1 MVATSSKRSSTTTV
15 ALRAGRLAA
24 VSLTVAAY
32 TVLAPFGYAAL
43 AALCALWRRDPRRR
57 ARRLQTITSRAYRL
71 MHWWLTRTRITS
83 FDWRSTASQLPDG
96 PCVVIANHPTLMDVT
111 AITAALG
118 GATSIVKPG
127 LYQRAMIR
135 PLLRGLGHVQGPGAD
150 PIRAGRVVDD
160 VIERLAWGLPVVIFP
175 EGTRSP
181 PDDLMPFGRV
191 AFEVACRA
199 QVPLVCLAVTC
210 EPVYLS
216 KQVPPFRPPHPMP
229 RLEVRVLDIWTPDE
243 STSSRALRART
254 EARYT
259 SLFQQVAEDKGE
271 T

>member
-1 MVATSSKRSSTTTV
+1 MVATSSKRSSPATG
-15 ALRAGRLAA
+15 AMRAARLAA
-24 VSLTVAAY
+24 VLLTVAAY

-43 AALCALWRRDPRRR
+43 ALLCALWRGDPRRR
-57 ARRLQTITSRAYRL
+57 ARRLQTITSRAYRF
-71 MHWWLTRTRITS
+71 MHWWLSRTRITA
-83 FDWRSTASQLPDG
+83 FDWRATAAQVPPG

-118 GATSIVKPG
+118 GAISIVKPG
-127 LYQRAMIR
+127 LYERFMIR
-135 PLLRGLGHVQGPGAD
+135 PLLVGLGHVAGPGAD

-160 VIERLAWGLPVVIFP
+160 VVERLAWGLPVVIFP

-181 PDDLMPFGRV
+181 PGDLMPFGRV

-199 QVPLVCLAVTC
+199 QVPLISLAITC

-216 KQVPPFRPPHPMP
+216 KQVPPLRPPHPMP
-229 RLEVRVLDIWTPDE
+229 RMEIRVLDAWQPDPD
-243 STSSRALRART
+243 TASRALRART
-254 EARYT
+254 ELRYKA
-259 SLFQQVAEDKGE
+259 FIQQLAAGKGE